1 MAKINFNYYDGLDI
15 YNDGAIEEKL
25 LKYFKGE
32 IKDLESNIE
41 GFFYTTE
48 IRKNIVNWYPFKH
61 KSRILEIGAGVG
73 SITGALL
80 KNNNTV
86 VSVEGSKRRAE
97 VIYERYK
104 ENKNL
109 EIYCGNYNQMEFE
122 EKFDY
127 IVLIGVFEY
136 ARVFCGNKA
145 ESFDIFFR
153 NIIKNLKPNGKVI
166 IAIENKLGLKYL
178 NGLSEDHFKIPYVGI
193 EDYKSNNKFETFSRN
208 ELRNFFKKYGYDSKF
223 YGVFPDYKLPSYI
236 FSENYKI
243 NLNDFKKFSFF
254 NYYDD
259 SINFNFENAAKSFI
273 KANLEIDI
281 SNSFFIEISK
291 SSEFAKV
298 DFVLYQNYR
307 NSKYL
312 IGTSVGDSIYKFPVG
327 KDSDKHLK
335 ELEFTHKLLNKN
347 NIKACKINHDKSD
360 VYNCEKIDG
369 DTVLKIIDDHLRNND
384 IDGVI
389 NEIDNAFNYIYGISK
404 LKKITDPLITDI
416 NDLYKDKTLVL
427 PISLFD
433 LHFDNIIKTK
443 KEYVLIDMEWSSIK
457 QIPSDYYVFICIN
470 LLFDKLPEIENFID
484 KDTLYEKYN
493 ITKNKQTI
501 FYKIVNE
508 YFYIEKNW
516 LNQNVNQFLNEKNKG
531 IKLLDYKNMYFNKLT
546 KELYDYNLISFYKK
560 ELKNREK
567 ELYFLKNNFFA
578 IENDNN
584 FLRSKYNRKI
594 YKLAEKAQKIINKL
608 LPYKSRRSLLV
619 IDIYKLIKRIFKYF
633 CKMIKSLAK
642 FIYKLLIPKSIRRK
656 YNYIIHSSRRISKF
670 LHESYY
676 PNLPKKEYVENNSIY
691 PLNNKTWCNGKIA
704 VHAHMYYVDLT
715 DEFITYLKNIPF
727 KFDLYIST
735 MRKKDIPLMY
745 YKFKKITNLN
755 KLVIKK
761 AKNSGRDFGPMFVL
775 FGNDLKNY
783 DYILHIHTK
792 KSLRVGAE
800 QVGWRQY
807 LLNGLLG
814 TKELVMQ
821 YFELMDNHNVGLAY
835 PSTYKDVPFI
845 AYSWLLD
852 FGFAKK
858 YFENCG
864 YELRDQYLNFSAG
877 SMFWCK
883 KDAIKELLDLNLTW
897 NDFGKEEGKDEG
909 TLAHAFERI
918 FGLAAKHN
926 NYNFA
931 TLGKDNRFH
940 INDDDYNLTNYINA
954 DVDTAFN
961 TLNNFKVI
969 TFDIFDTLVTRKV
982 YEPDDVFSIIDEKI
996 VDIFSFSKGLYIE
1009 TRKKAEDNLRKR
1021 KNYTG
1026 DININEIYEEFGKIL
1041 KLSQKEVQQIKE
1053 IEIETDIDLIIPRK
1067 EMLNLYNRL
1076 KERNKEIIL
1085 ITDMY
1090 YTRDIIE
1097 RILNKC
1103 GYFGYYEILLSSEL
1117 GFRKDNGTMWNYYY
1131 NKYSNI
1137 NSVHVGDSDV
1147 SDIYLNILLKK
1158 PNFHILNGRK
1168 EYELSALYTKSDNN
1182 LDTKVIKGLIVN
1194 KILFNS
1200 PFSMQYNKGS
1210 IIQNLKDYGYT
1221 LLGPVILTYFQ
1232 WLRKNID
1239 NNYNLLFVSREGYFL
1254 QKIYKHIMNK
1264 SQKYNENFNYY
1275 FLISRRAISVPTIN
1289 ELNDIKKILFSY
1301 YEGSLKELIYNR
1313 LGIILPSNVEN
1324 KYVVCPR
1331 DIDSIMDII
1340 KPYENEII
1348 ENAKTEKNNYLKYI
1362 KSLNLNKGNKN
1373 CIIDLGYSGTAQY
1386 YLTKLMN
1393 ENIDGAYFLTSD
1405 DLKPLAL
1412 NDKVYSCFNDT
1423 IYDDS
1428 FSKHPVGKYSLFLEA
1443 FLTSNCGQLIKFDD
1457 NANPI
1462 YMNSGDNNINKL
1474 TEIYK
1479 GIIEFIDD
1487 LSNVL
1492 NKDILDIEINKD
1504 FIENQFEKILK
1515 NCTFSKDIIDTLKIE
1530 DLYCSNDNSLNISE
1544 TI

>member
-41 GFFYTTE
+41 SFFYTTE

-80 KNNNTV
+80 KNNNSV

-97 VIYERYK
+97 IIYERYK
-104 ENKNL
+104 ENENL
-109 EIYCGNYNQMEFE
+109 EIYCGNYNQMHFE

-145 ESFDIFFR
+145 EAFDIFFR
-153 NIIKNLKPNGKVI
+153 NIVKNLKPNGKVI

-178 NGLSEDHFKIPYVGI
+178 NGLSEDHFKIPYIGI

-208 ELRNFFKKYGYDSKF
+208 QLRNFFKKYGYDSKF

-243 NLNDFKKFSFF
+243 NLNDFKKFTFF

-259 SINFNFENAAKSFI
+259 SINFNFENAARSFI

-312 IGTSVGDSIYKFPVG
+312 IGTSVGDAIYKFPVG

-369 DTVLKIIDDHLRNND
+369 DTVLKIIDDHLKNND

-416 NDLYKDKTLVL
+416 NDLYKDKTLIL

-457 QIPSDYYVFICIN
+457 QIPSDYYVFNCIN
-470 LLFDKLPEIENFID
+470 LLYDKLPKIENFID
-484 KDTLYEKYN
+484 KDTLYQKYN
-493 ITKNKQTI
+493 ISKSKQTL
-501 FYKIVNE
+501 FDKIVNE
-508 YFYIEKNW
+508 YFFIEKNW
-516 LNQNVNQFLNEKNKG
+516 LNQNVNQLLNERNKG

-560 ELKNREK
+560 ELKKREK

-578 IENDNN
+578 LENDNN

-594 YKLAEKAQKIINKL
+594 YKLAEKTQKIINKL

-619 IDIYKLIKRIFKYF
+619 INIYILIKKIFKYV
-633 CKMIKSLAK
+633 CKMIKSLSK
-642 FIYKLLIPKSIRRK
+642 FIYKLFIPKSIRRK

-676 PNLPKKEYVENNSIY
+676 PNLPKNEYVENNSIY

-761 AKNSGRDFGPMFVL
+761 SKNSGRDFGPMFVL

-835 PSTYKDVPFI
+835 PSTYKDVPLI
-845 AYSWLLD
+845 AYSWLSNFD
-852 FGFAKK
+852 FAKK

-864 YELRDQYLNFSAG
+864 YELRDHYLNFSAG

-897 NDFGKEEGKDEG
+897 NDFGKEEAKDEG

-940 INDDDYNLTNYINA
+940 INDDDYNLTSYINA
-954 DVDTAFN
+954 NVDTTFN
-961 TLNNFKVI
+961 ALNSYKVI

-996 VDIFSFSKGLYIE
+996 VDIFSFSKGLYVE

-1053 IEIETDIDLIIPRK
+1053 IEIETDINLIIPRK

-1076 KERNKEIIL
+1076 KERNKELIL

-1137 NSVHVGDSDV
+1137 NSIHVGDNDS
-1147 SDIYLNILLKK
+1147 SDIHINIKLNK

-1182 LDTKVIKGLIVN
+1182 LDNKVIKGLIVN
-1194 KILFNS
+1194 KVLYNS

-1254 QKIYKHIMNK
+1254 QKIYKYIMSK
-1264 SQKYNENFNYY
+1264 SPKYNENFNYY

-1324 KYVVCPR
+1324 KFVVCPR

-1362 KSLNLNKGNKN
+1362 KSLDINKGNKN

-1487 LSNVL
+1487 LSSVL
-1492 NKDILDIEINKD
+1492 NKDILDIEIDKD

-1515 NCTFSKDIIDTLKIE
+1515 NCTFSKDIIDTLKVE
-1530 DLYCSNDNSLNISE
+1530 DLYCSNDNKLNISE

>member
-41 GFFYTTE
+41 SFFYTTE

-80 KNNNTV
+80 KNNNSV

-104 ENKNL
+104 ENENL

-136 ARVFCGNKA
+136 ARVFCGNRT

-178 NGLSEDHFKIPYVGI
+178 NGLSEDHFKIPYIGI

-208 ELRNFFKKYGYDSKF
+208 QLRNFFKKYGYDSKF

-243 NLNDFKKFSFF
+243 NLNDFKKFTFF

-259 SINFNFENAAKSFI
+259 SINFNFENAARSFI

-312 IGTSVGDSIYKFPVG
+312 IGTSVGDAIYKFPVG

-335 ELEFTHKLLNKN
+335 ELEFTHKLLNKD

-369 DTVLKIIDDHLRNND
+369 DTVLKIIDDHLKNND

-416 NDLYKDKTLVL
+416 NDLYKDKTLIL

-433 LHFDNIIKTK
+433 LHFENIIKTK

-457 QIPSDYYVFICIN
+457 QIPSDYYVFNCIN
-470 LLFDKLPEIENFID
+470 LLYDKLPKIENFID
-484 KDTLYEKYN
+484 KDTLYQKYN
-493 ITKNKQTI
+493 ISKSKQTL
-501 FYKIVNE
+501 FDKIVNE
-508 YFYIEKNW
+508 YFFIEKNW
-516 LNQNVNQFLNEKNKG
+516 LNQNVNQLLNERNKG

-560 ELKNREK
+560 ELKKREK

-578 IENDNN
+578 LENDNN

-594 YKLAEKAQKIINKL
+594 YKLAEKTQKIINKL

-619 IDIYKLIKRIFKYF
+619 INIYKLIKKIFKYV
-633 CKMIKSLAK
+633 CKMIKSLSK
-642 FIYKLLIPKSIRRK
+642 FIYKLFIPKSIRRK

-676 PNLPKKEYVENNSIY
+676 PNLPKNEYVENNSIY

-704 VHAHMYYVDLT
+704 VHAHIYYVDLT

-835 PSTYKDVPFI
+835 PSTYKDVPLI
-845 AYSWLLD
+845 AYSWLSNFD
-852 FGFAKK
+852 FAKK

-864 YELRDQYLNFSAG
+864 YELRDHYLNFSAG

-897 NDFGKEEGKDEG
+897 NDFGKEEAKDEG

-940 INDDDYNLTNYINA
+940 INDDDYNLTSYINA
-954 DVDTAFN
+954 NVDTTFN
-961 TLNNFKVI
+961 ALNSYKVI

-996 VDIFSFSKGLYIE
+996 VDIFSFSKGLYVE

-1053 IEIETDIDLIIPRK
+1053 IEIETDINLIIPRK

-1076 KERNKEIIL
+1076 KERNKELIL

-1137 NSVHVGDSDV
+1137 NSIHVGDNDS
-1147 SDIYLNILLKK
+1147 SDIHINIKLNK

-1194 KILFNS
+1194 KVLYNS

-1254 QKIYKHIMNK
+1254 QKIYKYIMSK
-1264 SQKYNENFNYY
+1264 SPKYNENFNYY

-1324 KYVVCPR
+1324 KFVVCPR

-1362 KSLNLNKGNKN
+1362 KSLDINKGNKN

-1428 FSKHPVGKYSLFLEA
+1428 FSKHPVGKYSLILES

-1487 LSNVL
+1487 LSSVL
-1492 NKDILDIEINKD
+1492 NKDILDIEIDKD

-1515 NCTFSKDIIDTLKIE
+1515 NCTFSKDIIDTLKVE
-1530 DLYCSNDNSLNISE
+1530 DLYCSNDNNLIISE

>member
-41 GFFYTTE
+41 SFFYTTE

-80 KNNNTV
+80 KNNNSV
-86 VSVEGSKRRAE
+86 VSVEGSKRGAE

-104 ENKNL
+104 ENENL

-136 ARVFCGNKA
+136 ARVFCGNRT

-178 NGLSEDHFKIPYVGI
+178 NGLSEDHFKIPYIGI

-208 ELRNFFKKYGYDSKF
+208 QLRNFFKKYGYDSKF

-243 NLNDFKKFSFF
+243 NLNDFKKFTFF

-259 SINFNFENAAKSFI
+259 SINFNFENAARSFI

-312 IGTSVGDSIYKFPVG
+312 IGTSVGDAIYKFPVG

-369 DTVLKIIDDHLRNND
+369 DTVLKIIDDHLKNND

-416 NDLYKDKTLVL
+416 NDLYKDKTLIL

-457 QIPSDYYVFICIN
+457 QIPSDYYVFNCIN
-470 LLFDKLPEIENFID
+470 LLYDKLPKIENFID
-484 KDTLYEKYN
+484 KDILYQKYN
-493 ITKNKQTI
+493 ISKSKQTL

-508 YFYIEKNW
+508 YFSIEKNW
-516 LNQNVNQFLNEKNKG
+516 LNQNVNQFLNERNKG

-560 ELKNREK
+560 ELKKREK

-578 IENDNN
+578 LENDNN

-594 YKLAEKAQKIINKL
+594 YKLAEKTQKIINKL

-619 IDIYKLIKRIFKYF
+619 INIYKLIKKIFKYV
-633 CKMIKSLAK
+633 CKMIKSLSK
-642 FIYKLLIPKSIRRK
+642 FIYKLFIPKSIRRK

-676 PNLPKKEYVENNSIY
+676 PNLPKNEYVENNSIY

-761 AKNSGRDFGPMFVL
+761 SKNSGRDFGPMFVL

-835 PSTYKDVPFI
+835 PSTYKDVPLI
-845 AYSWLLD
+845 AYSWLSNFD
-852 FGFAKK
+852 FAKK

-864 YELRDQYLNFSAG
+864 YELRDHYLNFSAG

-897 NDFGKEEGKDEG
+897 NDFGKEEAKDEG

-940 INDDDYNLTNYINA
+940 INDDDYNLTSYINA
-954 DVDTAFN
+954 NVDTTFN
-961 TLNNFKVI
+961 ALNSYKVI

-996 VDIFSFSKGLYIE
+996 VDIFSFSKGLYVE

-1053 IEIETDIDLIIPRK
+1053 IEIETDINLIIPRK

-1076 KERNKEIIL
+1076 KERNKELIL

-1137 NSVHVGDSDV
+1137 NSIHVGDNDS
-1147 SDIYLNILLKK
+1147 SDIHINIKLNK

-1194 KILFNS
+1194 KVLYNS

-1254 QKIYKHIMNK
+1254 QKIYKYIMSK
-1264 SQKYNENFNYY
+1264 SPKYNENFNYY

-1324 KYVVCPR
+1324 KFVVCPR

-1362 KSLNLNKGNKN
+1362 KGLDINKGNKN

-1428 FSKHPVGKYSLFLEA
+1428 FSKHPVGKYSLILEA

-1487 LSNVL
+1487 LSSVL
-1492 NKDILDIEINKD
+1492 NKDILDIEIDKD

-1515 NCTFSKDIIDTLKIE
+1515 NCTFSKDIIDTLKVE
-1530 DLYCSNDNSLNISE
+1530 DLYCSNDNNLNISE

>member
-15 YNDGAIEEKL
+15 YNDGLIEEKL

-32 IKDLESNIE
+32 IKNLENNDES
-41 GFFYTTE
+41 FFYTTE
-48 IRKNIVNWYPFKH
+48 IRKNIINWYPFK
-61 KSRILEIGAGVG
+61 KNARILEIGAGVG
-73 SITGALL
+73 SVTGALL
-80 KNNNTV
+80 KNNNFV

-97 VIYERYK
+97 IIYERYK
-104 ENKNL
+104 EDENL
-109 EIYCGNYNQMEFE
+109 EIYCGNYNQMHFE

-153 NIIKNLKPNGKVI
+153 NIIKNLKSDGKVI

-178 NGLSEDHFKIPYVGI
+178 NGLSEDHFKIPYIGI
-193 EDYKSNNKFETFSRN
+193 EDYKKNNKFETFSRN
-208 ELRNFFKKYGYDSKF
+208 ELRNFFRKYGYDSKF

-236 FSENYKI
+236 FSENYKVDLI
-243 NLNDFKKFSFF
+243 DFKKFTFF

-259 SINFNFENAAKSFI
+259 SINFDFENAAKSFI
-273 KANLEIDI
+273 KGNLEIDI

-291 SSEFAKV
+291 NSEFAKV

-307 NSKYL
+307 NSEYL
-312 IGTSVGDSIYKFPVG
+312 IGTSVGDAIYKLPVG
-327 KDSDKHLK
+327 KNSDKHLK

-347 NIKACKINHDKSD
+347 NIKACKINHDESD
-360 VYNCEKIDG
+360 VYNCEKIPG
-369 DTVLKIIDDHLRNND
+369 DTVLNIINNYLVNND
-384 IDGVI
+384 IEGAI
-389 NEIDNAFNYIYGISK
+389 NEIDCTINYIYGISK
-404 LKKITDPLITDI
+404 LKKITNPLINDI
-416 NDLYKDKTLVL
+416 NDIYIDKTLVL

-443 KEYVLIDMEWSSIK
+443 KEYVLIDMEWSSMK
-457 QIPSDYYVFICIN
+457 QIPSDYYIFNCIN
-470 LLFDKLPEIENFID
+470 LLYDKLPQIKNFID
-484 KDTLYEKYN
+484 KDVLYEKYN
-493 ITKNKQTI
+493 ISKNKQI
-501 FYKIVNE
+501 LFYKIVNQ
-508 YFYIEKNW
+508 YFSVEKNW
-516 LNQNVNQFLNEKNKG
+516 LNQDVNQFLNKKNSG
-531 IKLLDYKNMYFNKLT
+531 NKLLNYKSMYYNKLT
-546 KELYDYNLISFYKK
+546 KELYDYNLLSFYKK

-567 ELYFLKNNFFA
+567 EISFLKNNLSA
-578 IENDNN
+578 IENNN
-584 FLRSKYNRKI
+584 KCMHSKYDRKI
-594 YKLAEKAQKIINKL
+594 YKLAEKLQKMVDKL
-608 LPYKSRRSLLV
+608 LPFKSRRS
-619 IDIYKLIKRIFKYF
+619 IIFINSHKFIKKIIKYF
-633 CKMIKSLAK
+633 CKIIKSLAK
-642 FIYKLLIPKSIRRK
+642 FIYKIIIPKSIRRK
-656 YNYIIHSSRRISKF
+656 YNYIIHSSRKISKF

-676 PNLPKKEYVENNSIY
+676 PNLPKREYVENDNTY
-691 PLNNKTWCNGKIA
+691 ALNNKTWCNGKIA

-735 MRKKDIPLMY
+735 MKKKSIPLMY

-761 AKNSGRDFGPMFVL
+761 AKNSGRDFGPMFVM
-775 FGNDLKNY
+775 FGNDLKKY

-792 KSLRVGAE
+792 KSLRTGTE
-800 QVGWRQY
+800 QIGWRQY
-807 LLNGLLG
+807 LLEGLLG

-845 AYSWLLD
+845 AYSWLSN

-858 YFENCG
+858 YFEKCG

-940 INDDDYNLTNYINA
+940 INDDDYNLTSYINEN
-954 DVDTAFN
+954 VYTAFN
-961 TLNNFKVI
+961 ILSNYKVI
-969 TFDIFDTLVTRKV
+969 TFDIFDTLVTRKI
-982 YEPDDVFSIIDEKI
+982 YEPDDVFSLIDEK
-996 VDIFSFSKGLYIE
+996 VVNLFSFSEGVYIT
-1009 TRKKAEDNLRKR
+1009 TRKIAEENLRKR

-1026 DININEIYEEFGKIL
+1026 DINIDEIYEEFGKIL
-1041 KLSQKEVQQIKE
+1041 KLSQKEVQQIKK

-1067 EMLNLYNRL
+1067 EMLDLYNRL
-1076 KERNKEIIL
+1076 KEKNKELIL

-1090 YTRDIIE
+1090 YTKDIIE
-1097 RILNKC
+1097 CILNKC

-1131 NKYSNI
+1131 NKYFNI
-1137 NSVHVGDSDV
+1137 KSIHVGDNDA
-1147 SDIYLNILLKK
+1147 SDIHINIKLNK
-1158 PNFHILNGRK
+1158 PNFHVLNGRK
-1168 EYELSALYTKSDNN
+1168 EYELSALYTKSKNN
-1182 LDTKVIKGLIVN
+1182 LDNKLIKGLIVN
-1194 KILFNS
+1194 KILYNS
-1200 PFSMQYNKGS
+1200 PFSLQCNKGS
-1210 IIQNLKDYGYT
+1210 IIQNLKDYGYA
-1221 LLGPVILTYFQ
+1221 LLGPIMLTYFQ
-1232 WLRKNID
+1232 WLNQNID

-1254 QKIYKHIMNK
+1254 QKIYKHIMSK
-1264 SQKYNENFNYY
+1264 SKKYNERFNYY
-1275 FLISRRAISVPTIN
+1275 FLTSRRAVSVPTIN
-1289 ELNDIKKILFSY
+1289 STNDIRKILSSY
-1301 YEGSLKELIYNR
+1301 YDGSLKELIYNR
-1313 LGIILPSNVEN
+1313 LGIILPKNVEN
-1324 KYVVCPR
+1324 KFVVCPR
-1331 DIDSIMDII
+1331 DLDNIMDIV

-1348 ENAKTEKNNYLKYI
+1348 ANAEIEKNNYLKYI
-1362 KSLNLNKGNKN
+1362 ESLDINKGNKN

-1428 FSKHPVGKYSLFLEA
+1428 FGKHPVGKYSLFLEA
-1443 FLTSNCGQLIKFDD
+1443 FLTSDCGQLIKFDE
-1457 NANPI
+1457 NAKPI

-1479 GIIEFIDD
+1479 GVIEFIDD
-1487 LSNVL
+1487 LSSVL
-1492 NKDILDIEINKD
+1492 NKDILDMEIDKD
-1504 FIENQFEKILK
+1504 FLEKQFEKIIK

-1530 DLYCSNDNSLNISE
+1530 DLYCSNDNSLNINE
-1544 TI
+1544 II

>member
-1 MAKINFNYYDGLDI
+1 MAKINFNYYDGLDL
-15 YNDGAIEEKL
+15 YNDGSIEEKL

-41 GFFYTTE
+41 SFFYTTE

-80 KNNNTV
+80 KNNNSV

-104 ENKNL
+104 ENENL

-136 ARVFCGNKA
+136 ARVFCGNRT

-178 NGLSEDHFKIPYVGI
+178 NGLSEDHFKIPYIGI

-208 ELRNFFKKYGYDSKF
+208 QLRNFFKKYGYDSKF

-243 NLNDFKKFSFF
+243 NLNDFKKFTFF

-259 SINFNFENAAKSFI
+259 SINFNFENAARSFI

-312 IGTSVGDSIYKFPVG
+312 IGTSVGDAIYKFPVG

-369 DTVLKIIDDHLRNND
+369 DTVLKIIDDHLKNND

-416 NDLYKDKTLVL
+416 NDLYKDKTLIL

-433 LHFDNIIKTK
+433 LHFENIIKAK
-443 KEYVLIDMEWSSIK
+443 KEYVLIDMEWSSLK
-457 QIPSDYYVFICIN
+457 QIPSDYYVFNCIN
-470 LLFDKLPEIENFID
+470 LLYDKLPKIENFID
-484 KDTLYEKYN
+484 KDTLYQKYN
-493 ITKNKQTI
+493 ISKSKQTL
-501 FYKIVNE
+501 FDKIVNE
-508 YFYIEKNW
+508 YFFIEKNW
-516 LNQNVNQFLNEKNKG
+516 LNQNVNQLLNERNKG

-560 ELKNREK
+560 ELKKREK

-578 IENDNN
+578 LENDNN

-594 YKLAEKAQKIINKL
+594 YKLAEKTQKIINKL

-619 IDIYKLIKRIFKYF
+619 INIYKLIKKIFKYV
-633 CKMIKSLAK
+633 CKMIKSLSK
-642 FIYKLLIPKSIRRK
+642 FIYKLFVPKSIRRK

-835 PSTYKDVPFI
+835 PSTYKDVPLI
-845 AYSWLLD
+845 AYSWLSNFD
-852 FGFAKK
+852 FAKK

-864 YELRDQYLNFSAG
+864 YELRDHYLNFSAG

-897 NDFGKEEGKDEG
+897 NDFGKEEAKDEG

-940 INDDDYNLTNYINA
+940 INDDDYNLTSYINA
-954 DVDTAFN
+954 NVDTTFN
-961 TLNNFKVI
+961 ALNSYKVI

-996 VDIFSFSKGLYIE
+996 VDIFSFSKGLYVK

-1026 DININEIYEEFGKIL
+1026 DININEIYEEFGKTL

-1053 IEIETDIDLIIPRK
+1053 IEIETDINLIIPRK

-1076 KERNKEIIL
+1076 KERNKELIL

-1137 NSVHVGDSDV
+1137 NSIHVGDNDS
-1147 SDIYLNILLKK
+1147 SDIHINIKLNK

-1194 KILFNS
+1194 KVLYNS

-1254 QKIYKHIMNK
+1254 QKIYKYIMSK
-1264 SQKYNENFNYY
+1264 SPKYNENFNYY

-1324 KYVVCPR
+1324 KFVVCPR

-1362 KSLNLNKGNKN
+1362 KSLDINKGNKN

-1428 FSKHPVGKYSLFLEA
+1428 FSKHPVGKYSLILEA

-1487 LSNVL
+1487 LSSVL
-1492 NKDILDIEINKD
+1492 NKDILDMEVDKD

-1515 NCTFSKDIIDTLKIE
+1515 NCSFSKDIIDTLKVE
-1530 DLYCSNDNSLNISE
+1530 DLYCSNDNNLNISE

>member
-104 ENKNL
+104 ENENL

-259 SINFNFENAAKSFI
+259 SVNFNFENAAKSFI

-493 ITKNKQTI
+493 ISKSKQTL

-578 IENDNN
+578 LENDNN

-619 IDIYKLIKRIFKYF
+619 IDIYKLIKRIFKYI

-931 TLGKDNRFH
+931 TLGKDNKFH
-940 INDDDYNLTNYINA
+940 INDDDYNLTNYINE
-954 DVDTAFN
+954 DVDTVFN

-969 TFDIFDTLVTRKV
+969 TFDVFDTLVTRKV

-996 VDIFSFSKGLYIE
+996 VDIFSFSKGLYVE

-1053 IEIETDIDLIIPRK
+1053 IEIETDINLIIPRK

-1076 KERNKEIIL
+1076 KEINKEIIL

-1254 QKIYKHIMNK
+1254 QKIYKYIMSK
-1264 SQKYNENFNYY
+1264 SKKYNENFNYY

-1324 KYVVCPR
+1324 KFVVCPR

-1515 NCTFSKDIIDTLKIE
+1515 NCTFSKDIIDTLKVE
-1530 DLYCSNDNSLNISE
+1530 DLYCSNDNNLNISE

>member
-1 MAKINFNYYDGLDI
+1 MAKINFNYYDGLDL
-15 YNDGAIEEKL
+15 YNDGSIEEKL

-32 IKDLESNIE
+32 IKDLENNAES
-41 GFFYTTE
+41 FFYTTE
-48 IRKNIVNWYPFKH
+48 IRKNIVNWYPFK
-61 KSRILEIGAGVG
+61 KNSRILEIGAGVG

-80 KNNNTV
+80 KNNNIV

-104 ENKNL
+104 ENENL
-109 EIYCGNYNQMEFE
+109 EIYCGNYNQMHFE

-145 ESFDIFFR
+145 EAFDIFFR
-153 NIIKNLKPNGKVI
+153 NIVKNLKPNGKVI

-178 NGLSEDHFKIPYVGI
+178 NGLSEDHFKTPYIGV
-193 EDYKSNNKFETFSRN
+193 EDYTSDNKFETFSRN
-208 ELRNFFKKYGYDSKF
+208 ELRNFFKKYGYNSKF

-236 FSENYKI
+236 FSENYKV
-243 NLNDFKKFSFF
+243 NLNDFKKFTFF
-254 NYYDD
+254 NYYND
-259 SINFNFENAAKSFI
+259 SINFNFEKAAKSFI
-273 KANLEIDI
+273 KGNLEIDI

-291 SSEFAKV
+291 NSEFAKV

-312 IGTSVGDSIYKFPVG
+312 IGTSVGDAIYKFPVG

-369 DTVLKIIDDHLRNND
+369 DTVLKIIDDHLKNND

-416 NDLYKDKTLVL
+416 NDLYKDKTLIL

-433 LHFDNIIKTK
+433 LHFENIIKTK

-457 QIPSDYYVFICIN
+457 QIPSDYYVFNCIN
-470 LLFDKLPEIENFID
+470 LLYDKLPKIENFID
-484 KDTLYEKYN
+484 KDTLYQKYN
-493 ITKNKQTI
+493 ISKSKQTL
-501 FYKIVNE
+501 FDKIVNE
-508 YFYIEKNW
+508 YFFIEKNW
-516 LNQNVNQFLNEKNKG
+516 LNQNVNQLLNERNKG
-531 IKLLDYKNMYFNKLT
+531 IKLLDYKNMYFNKLS
-546 KELYDYNLISFYKK
+546 KELYDNELLSFYKDNLK
-560 ELKNREK
+560 E
-567 ELYFLKNNFFA
+567 KNNEVNLLRYNISQ

-584 FLRSKYNRKI
+584 FFHSKYNRKI
-594 YKLAEKAQKIINKL
+594 YKLAEKAQKLIDKI
-608 LPYKSRRSLLV
+608 LPFKSKRNILV
-619 IDIYKLIKRIFKYF
+619 INLYNFIKKIIKYV
-633 CKMIKSLAK
+633 CKIIKSLTK
-642 FIYKLLIPKSIRRK
+642 FMYKLLIPKNIRRK
-656 YNYIIHSSRRISKF
+656 YNRIIHSSRKISKI

-676 PNLPKKEYVENNSIY
+676 PALPKKEYVENNNIY
-691 PLNNKTWCNGKIA
+691 ALNNKTWCNGKIA
-704 VHAHMYYVDLT
+704 VHAHMYYVDLS
-715 DEFITYLKNIPF
+715 DEFIRYLNNIPF

-745 YKFKKITNLN
+745 YKFKKITNLD

-761 AKNSGRDFGPMFVL
+761 SKNSGRDFGPMFVM

-792 KSLRVGAE
+792 KSLRVGTE
-800 QVGWRQY
+800 QIGWRQY
-807 LLNGLLG
+807 LLDGLLG

-835 PSTYKDVPFI
+835 PSTYKDVPLI
-845 AYSWLLD
+845 AYSWLSN

-858 YFENCG
+858 YFEKCG
-864 YELRDQYLNFSAG
+864 YVLRDQYLNFSAG

-897 NDFGKEEGKDEG
+897 SDFGEEEGKDEG

-931 TLGKDNRFH
+931 TLGKDNRFY
-940 INDDDYNLTNYINA
+940 INDDDYNLTSYINTN
-954 DVDTAFN
+954 VDTAFN
-961 TLNNFKVI
+961 ALNNYKVI
-969 TFDIFDTLVTRKV
+969 TFDIFDTLVTRKT
-982 YEPDDVFSIIDEKI
+982 YEPNDVFSLIDEK
-996 VDIFSFSKGLYIE
+996 VVNHFSFPKELYIT
-1009 TRKKAEDNLRKR
+1009 TRKKAEENLRKK
-1021 KNYTG
+1021 KNYIG
-1026 DININEIYEEFGKIL
+1026 DINIDEIYEEFGKIL
-1041 KLSQKEVQQIKE
+1041 KLSQKEIQQIKE
-1053 IEIETDIDLIIPRK
+1053 IEIETDINLIIPRK
-1067 EMLNLYNRL
+1067 EMLDLYNRL
-1076 KERNKEIIL
+1076 KAKNKELIL

-1090 YTRDIIE
+1090 YTKDIIE

-1131 NKYSNI
+1131 NKYSNV
-1137 NSVHVGDSDV
+1137 NSIHVGDNDV
-1147 SDIYLNILLKK
+1147 SDVHINIKLNK
-1158 PNFHILNGRK
+1158 PNFHVLNGRK
-1168 EYELSALYTKSDNN
+1168 EYELSALYTESKNN

-1194 KILFNS
+1194 KILYNS
-1200 PFSMQYNKGS
+1200 PFSLQYNKGS
-1210 IIQNLKDYGYT
+1210 IIQNLKDYGYA

-1232 WLRKNID
+1232 WLIKNID

-1254 QKIYKHIMNK
+1254 QKIYKHIMSK
-1264 SQKYNENFNYY
+1264 SKKYNENFNYY
-1275 FLISRRAISVPTIN
+1275 FLISRRAVSVPTIN
-1289 ELNDIKKILFSY
+1289 SINDIRKILSSY
-1301 YEGSLKELIYNR
+1301 YDGSLKELIYNR

-1324 KYVVCPR
+1324 KFVVCPR
-1331 DIDSIMDII
+1331 DLDNIMNFI

-1348 ENAKTEKNNYLKYI
+1348 ENAKIEKNNYLKYI
-1362 KSLNLNKGNKN
+1362 KSLDINKENKN

-1393 ENIDGAYFLTSD
+1393 ENIAGAYFLTSD

-1443 FLTSNCGQLIKFDD
+1443 FLTSNCGQLIKFDK
-1457 NANPI
+1457 NAKPI
-1462 YMNSGDNNINKL
+1462 YMNSGDNNIDKL

-1479 GIIEFIDD
+1479 GVIEFIDD
-1487 LSNVL
+1487 LSSIL
-1492 NKDILDIEINKD
+1492 NKDILDMEVDKD

-1515 NCTFSKDIIDTLKIE
+1515 NCSFSKDIIDTLKIE
-1530 DLYCSNDNSLNISE
+1530 DLYCSNNNLILKDINN
-1544 TI
+1544 

>member
-1 MAKINFNYYDGLDI
+1 MAKINFNYYDGLDL
-15 YNDGAIEEKL
+15 YNDGSIEEKL

-32 IKDLESNIE
+32 IKDLENNVE

-48 IRKNIVNWYPFKH
+48 IRKNIVNWYPFK
-61 KSRILEIGAGVG
+61 KNSRILEIGAGVG

-80 KNNNTV
+80 KNNNMV

-97 VIYERYK
+97 IIYERYK
-104 ENKNL
+104 ENENL
-109 EIYCGNYNQMEFE
+109 EIYCGNYNQMHFE

-145 ESFDIFFR
+145 EAFDIFFR
-153 NIIKNLKPNGKVI
+153 NIVKNLRPNGKVI

-178 NGLSEDHFKIPYVGI
+178 NGLSEDHFKVPYIGV
-193 EDYKSNNKFETFSRN
+193 EDYTSDNKFETFSRN
-208 ELRNFFKKYGYDSKF
+208 ELRNFFKKYGYNSKF

-236 FSENYKI
+236 FSENYKV
-243 NLNDFKKFSFF
+243 NLNDFKKFTFF
-254 NYYDD
+254 NYYND
-259 SINFNFENAAKSFI
+259 SINFNFESAAKSFI
-273 KANLEIDI
+273 KGNLEIDI

-307 NSKYL
+307 NSEYL
-312 IGTSVGDSIYKFPVG
+312 IGTSVGETICKFPVG
-327 KDSDKHLK
+327 KDSNKHLK

-360 VYNCEKIDG
+360 IYNCEKIPG
-369 DTVLKIIDDHLRNND
+369 DTVLNIINKYLINND

-404 LKKITDPLITDI
+404 LKKIIDPLITDI
-416 NDLYKDKTLVL
+416 NDLYKDKTLIL

-457 QIPSDYYVFICIN
+457 QIPSDYYVFNCIN
-470 LLFDKLPEIENFID
+470 LLYDKLPKIENFID
-484 KDTLYEKYN
+484 KDTLYQKYN
-493 ITKNKQTI
+493 ISKSKQTL
-501 FYKIVNE
+501 FDKIVNE
-508 YFYIEKNW
+508 YFFIEKNW
-516 LNQNVNQFLNEKNKG
+516 LNQNVNQLLNERNKG

-560 ELKNREK
+560 ELKKREK

-578 IENDNN
+578 LEKDNN

-594 YKLAEKAQKIINKL
+594 YKLAEKTQKIINKL

-619 IDIYKLIKRIFKYF
+619 INIYKLIKKIFKYV
-633 CKMIKSLAK
+633 CKMIKSLSK
-642 FIYKLLIPKSIRRK
+642 FIYKLFIPKSIRRK

-676 PNLPKKEYVENNSIY
+676 PNLPKNEYVENNSIY
-691 PLNNKTWCNGKIA
+691 LLNNKTWCNGKIA

-761 AKNSGRDFGPMFVL
+761 SKNSGRDFGPMFVL

-835 PSTYKDVPFI
+835 PSTYKDVPLI
-845 AYSWLLD
+845 AYSWLSNFD
-852 FGFAKK
+852 FAKK

-864 YELRDQYLNFSAG
+864 YELRDHYLNFSAG

-897 NDFGKEEGKDEG
+897 NDFGKEEAKDEG

-940 INDDDYNLTNYINA
+940 INDDDYNLTSYINA
-954 DVDTAFN
+954 NVDTTFN
-961 TLNNFKVI
+961 ALNSYKVI

-996 VDIFSFSKGLYIE
+996 VDIFSFSKGLYVE

-1053 IEIETDIDLIIPRK
+1053 IEIETDINLIIPRK

-1076 KERNKEIIL
+1076 KERNKELIL

-1137 NSVHVGDSDV
+1137 NSIHVGDNDS
-1147 SDIYLNILLKK
+1147 SDIHINIKLNK

-1194 KILFNS
+1194 KVLYNS

-1221 LLGPVILTYFQ
+1221 LLGPVILTYFL

-1254 QKIYKHIMNK
+1254 QKIYKYIMSK
-1264 SQKYNENFNYY
+1264 SPKYNENFNYY

-1324 KYVVCPR
+1324 KFVVCPR

-1362 KSLNLNKGNKN
+1362 KSLDINKGNKN

-1428 FSKHPVGKYSLFLEA
+1428 FSKHPVGKYSLILEA

-1487 LSNVL
+1487 LSSVL
-1492 NKDILDIEINKD
+1492 NKDILDIEIDKD

-1515 NCTFSKDIIDTLKIE
+1515 NCTFSKDIIDTLKVE
-1530 DLYCSNDNSLNISE
+1530 DLYCSNDNNLNISE